1 MTDSDKWIRGNNN
14 LGNIARRVPF
24 TIIDAKHISLC
35 WLRKNRESSYQQQ
48 KSPTMTKTAIQAR
61 KMVCASLCKCRKRYV
76 LCNDLKENGH
86 YISHYILFLF
96 HWKMDIISRLVTC
109 GFETFKQTEIE

>member
-61 KMVCASLCKCRKRYV
+61 KMVCASLCKCCKRYV

-86 YISHYILFLF
+86 YISHSHYIIF
-96 HWKMDIISRLVTC
+96 ISLDN
-109 GFETFKQTEIE
+109 GYYLGW